1 MINWIILGL
10 GNPGEKFENTRH
22 NISWWALDIISN
34 LYLYPSDN
42 SDHTVKETILP
53 DLIMEKRDE
62 NYY

>member
-34 LYLYPSDN
+34 KLSGYKSI
-42 SDHTVKETILP
+42 KKKKKIILNI
-53 DLIMEKRDE
+53 DLIRKIGM
-62 NYY
+62 YI